1 MYVYRNLNPYNK
13 HVGDCVIRAIA
24 NTMEADWV
32 DVYDDITRLGKILKD
47 MPSSNHVWGIYLKNN
62 GYRKHIIPNT
72 CPDCYSV
79 KDFCKDNPV
88 GTFVL
93 GFGGHVATV
102 KNGKIYDSWNSSNEI
117 PIYIWY
123 KKDHPPFKDG
133 GSI

>member
-79 KDFCKDNPV
+79 KDFCKDNPE
-88 GTFVL
+88 GRFVL
-93 GFGGHVATV
+93 CLDGHVV
-102 KNGKIYDSWNSSNEI
+102 SVVDGNYYDVYDCGDEVPLFYWSEE
-117 PIYIWY
+117 
-123 KKDHPPFKDG
+123 
-133 GSI
+133 